1 MSFFALQI
9 WTGTE
14 GRFLSLAKRRAEEG
28 RLRLLWPRRRLR
40 IRRRGAWK
48 DALAPI
54 FPGYLFIQADTI
66 DPGDYHML
74 KGVPG
79 FIRFL
84 PSNTNFVPLEAKDQ
98 QLLMHFLRVR
108 RDRRKIPGLFRRES
122 QDPRPRRPP
131 EGPGRNDRPR
141 RQAQGKGKGAPG
153 DVRQLVRGGFRLRG
167 AGGGPSP
174 AGAAETPPP
183 TRHEAAKEQK

>member
-1 MSFFALQI
+1 MPL
-9 WTGTE
+9 
-14 GRFLSLAKRRAEEG
+14 
-28 RLRLLWPRRRLR
+28 PRSS
-40 IRRRGAWK
+40 
-48 DALAPI
+48 PV
-54 FPGYLFIQADTI
+54 YLFIQADTI

-98 QLLMHFLRVR
+98 QLLMHFLAFGEIVEKSRVYFDENR
-108 RDRRKIPGLFRRES
+108 
-122 QDPRPRRPP
+122 QDPASSPAP

-174 AGAAETPPP
+174 AGGGGTADPDPP
-183 TRHEAAKEQK
+183 